1 MMEVSQKTL
10 AALGFARAEKIE
22 KGWSCDAKYRVET
35 AQGEPYLLRL
45 TPFEKSASR
54 ADMFRMQKEADAL
67 GIPMCRPLCFGECDE
82 GVYSV
87 QTWINGEDAEEALPL
102 LPDAEQYLYGL
113 EAGRIL
119 KRLHTIPAPA
129 EQPDWA
135 ERFNRK
141 IDRKIEMCRA
151 CPIQFDGAEKMI
163 GYINE
168 NRHLLNGRP
177 QSFQHGDYH
186 IGNMMLENGKLVI
199 IDFDRYDFGDPWE
212 EFNRITWC
220 ARKSPYMATGMI
232 NGYFEGGE
240 IPEKFWRL
248 LALYL
253 YNNMLSS
260 VAWAM
265 DFGQKEIDTQLGLA
279 KLIMEWYGDVTRI
292 VPTWYMGQV
301 YVQWTDGVPYR
312 LKEPFD
318 FSFLSRYGK
327 VFKVFDDQDSGN
339 ICFGLEKSGKR
350 YFLKFAGAP
359 TVRGGVTAAEAIANL
374 KPTALIYR
382 DLAHDNLI
390 RLIDAGEMGGGY
402 GMIFEW
408 TDAICMGRMYP
419 EQHKQFM
426 ELPVGDRLRV
436 FRDAV
441 RFHIHAAK
449 KGYAAVDFY
458 DSTVMYDEKEERT
471 ILCDIDYYRKA
482 PFVNAMGRM
491 WGSSRF
497 MSPEEYQLGAVID
510 EVTNVYAMGALAFAL
525 FAECSRKPEEW
536 TLSPALYAV
545 AKKATSDDRNER
557 YASLAA
563 LLEAWEAALTE

>member
-87 QTWINGEDAEEALPL
+87 QTWINGEDAEETLPL
-102 LPDAEQYLYGL
+102 LSDAEQYLYGL

-186 IGNMMLENGKLVI
+186 ISNMMLENGKLVI

-318 FSFLSRYGK
+318 FSFLSRYDK

-471 ILCDIDYYRKA
+471 ILCDIDFYRKA

-491 WGSSRF
+491 WGSGRF

-510 EVTNVYAMGALAFAL
+510 EVTTVYAMGALAFAL

-557 YASLAA
+557 YDSLAA

>member
-1 MMEVSQKTL
+1 MEISQKML
-10 AALGFARAEKIE
+10 AALGFASAEKIE
-22 KGWSCDAKYRVET
+22 KGWSCDAKYRVKT
-35 AQGEPYLLRL
+35 AQGEPYLLRI
-45 TPFEKSASR
+45 TPVEKSASR
-54 ADMFRMQKEADAL
+54 ADMFRMQKAADAL
-67 GIPMCRPLCFGECDE
+67 GIPMCRPLRFGECDE

-87 QTWINGEDAEEALPL
+87 QTWIHGADAEEALPL
-102 LPDAEQYLYGL
+102 LPDVEQYLYGL

-163 GYINE
+163 EYINE

-212 EFNRITWC
+212 KFNRITWC
-220 ARKSPYMATGMI
+220 ARKSPYMATGLI
-232 NGYFEGGE
+232 NGYFEGE
-240 IPEKFWRL
+240 AIPEEFWRL

-265 DFGQKEIDTQLGLA
+265 DFGQEEIDTQLGLA
-279 KLIMEWYGDVTRI
+279 KQIMAWYGDVTRI

-318 FSFLSRYGK
+318 FGFLEKYGT
-327 VFKVFDDQDSGN
+327 VFKVYDDQDSGN
-339 ICFGLEKSGKR
+339 ICFGLEKGGTW
-350 YFLKFAGAP
+350 YVLKFAGAP
-359 TVRGGVTAAEAIANL
+359 TVRGGVSAAEAIANL
-374 KPTALIYR
+374 KPTEPIYR
-382 DLAHDNLI
+382 DLAHENLI

-402 GMIFEW
+402 GMVFEW

-419 EQHKQFM
+419 AQHKAFM
-426 ELPVGDRLRV
+426 ALPAETRLQI
-436 FRDAV
+436 FEDIV
-441 RFHIHAAK
+441 RFHLYAAE
-449 KGYAAVDFY
+449 KGYAAVDLY
-458 DSTVMYDEKEERT
+458 DSTVMYDKEAGRA
-471 ILCDIDYYRKA
+471 ILCDIDFYRKA
-482 PFVNAMGRM
+482 PFINEMGRM

-497 MSPEEYQLGAVID
+497 MSPEEFTLGAVID
-510 EVTNVYAMGALAFAL
+510 EKTNVYTLGAMAFAL
-525 FAECSRKPEEW
+525 FADCSRKAEDW

-557 YASLAA
+557 YVSLAA